1 MLRLG
6 TVNKMLEMRMA
17 RPEELAEAEAL
28 WTATFGDDGDFQRR
42 FYELCG
48 LPGPLI
54 LKDGGKLCSML
65 ALPEVTLTF
74 GDGWSVK
81 AGYVYALATAPEAK
95 GKGYASLLLDYAVTL
110 LKERRFDCILTV
122 PAQPS
127 LFDFFGKNG
136 YEPGFYDRRVTAA
149 PKPGNAEPVSGAEYA
164 LLREKLLEGTTH
176 VTHSAGL
183 MEYQRVMCP
192 RDGSGL
198 YKLTVNGATACAA
211 IENWAGGPVVKEL
224 LCRPED
230 EGEAAAA
237 AAGICDREAQ
247 VRLPAGKEN
256 GQPFA
261 AIRWL
266 YGAAPSRWKASPEG
280 WFGPGFD

>member
-1 MLRLG
+1 
-6 TVNKMLEMRMA
+6 MLEMRFA

-28 WTATFGDDGDFQRR
+28 WTLTFGDSPEFQRR
-42 FYELCG
+42 FYDLAG
-48 LPGPLI
+48 LTGPLI
-54 LKDGGKLCSML
+54 LKDEGRLCSML

-74 GDGWSVK
+74 GDGWNVK

-95 GKGYASLLLDYAVTL
+95 GKGYASQLLDYAVTL

-136 YEPGFYDRRVTAA
+136 YEPGFYDRRITAQ
-149 PKPGNAEPVSGAEYA
+149 PKDGIWEPVSGAEYA
-164 LLREKLLEGTTH
+164 LLRENLLAGTTH
-176 VTHSAGL
+176 VTHAAGL

-192 RDGSGL
+192 GEKSGL
-198 YKLTVNGATACAA
+198 YKLYANGATACAA
-211 IENWAGGPVVKEL
+211 IETWDDGPVVKEL

-230 EGEAAAA
+230 EEDAAAV
-237 AAGICDREAQ
+237 AAGICGRAAQ
-247 VRLPAGKEN
+247 VRLPAGAET

-266 YGAAPSRWKASPEG
+266 YGAAPSRWKARPEG

>member
-1 MLRLG
+1 
-6 TVNKMLEMRMA
+6 MLEMRMA
-17 RPEELAEAEAL
+17 RPEELVEAEQL
-28 WTATFGDDGDFQRR
+28 WTRTFGDSPEFQRR
-42 FYELCG
+42 FYELAG

-54 LKDGGKLCSML
+54 LKEDGRLCSML

-81 AGYVYALATAPEAK
+81 GGYVYALATAPEAR
-95 GKGYASLLLDYAVTL
+95 GCGYAAQLLDYAVTL

-136 YEPGFYDRRVTAA
+136 YEPGFYDRRITAQ
-149 PKPGNAEPVSGAEYA
+149 PKEGIWEPVSGEEYVM
-164 LLREKLLEGTTH
+164 LREELLAGTTH

-183 MEYQRVMCP
+183 MEYQRTMCP
-192 RDGSGL
+192 GEKSGL
-198 YKLTVNGATACAA
+198 YRLDINGATACAA
-211 IENWAGGPVVKEL
+211 MESWDNGPVVKEL
-224 LCRPED
+224 LCAPGCE
-230 EGEAAAA
+230 EEAAAV
-237 AAGICDREAQ
+237 AAGICGRPAQ
-247 VRLPAGKEN
+247 VRLPAGREN

-266 YGAAPSRWKASPEG
+266 YGAAPSRWKAAPEG